1 MKIKWETVCV
11 CHVPHGRSHLHSAV
25 INTELNRNPTPCSH
39 IFLCVFFFTLDSPSP
54 TPCCV
59 FSIFCEAVKGSE
71 VGDGQSASCHG
82 HKKRTDTESVF
93 YYPGQCVWRVFCLTM
108 GGVVQFGVS
117 LFYLDVKEEA
127 KMAMSY
133 EVSNFFHFC
142 HKFFMARLEYLENR
156 LMWNISNDLLIW
168 LSSAGSWLGSIWL
181 EVLTPKYCW
190 QVKGHKRVLLKPDLC
205 PQL

>member
-39 IFLCVFFFTLDSPSP
+39 IFLCVFFFYLR
-54 TPCCV
+54 
-59 FSIFCEAVKGSE
+59 FSISDSLLCFFNILWSSKRFWGGRRT
-71 VGDGQSASCHG
+71 VGILSWA

-181 EVLTPKYCW
+181 EVLTLK
-190 QVKGHKRVLLKPDLC
+190 VLLAG
-205 PQL
+205 